1 MVKIPSIYGDDWGIV
16 YYCFNHINPYN
27 LPVFVAYVTIWMG
40 AGLEIGDFSSMQYI
54 WVGLL
59 KPHAR
64 QV

>member
-40 AGLEIGDFSSMQYI
+40 AGLEIGDFPACTIS
-54 WVGLL
+54 GLGS
-59 KPHAR
+59 
-64 QV
+64 